1 MVLLHNDLYSY
12 TYKKNSRWSRS
23 YQLQGVTKDGVTP
36 YITQEGDERSPLHRR
51 STTLRVSKC
60 RKVRATGSL
69 PKRTALAAKSLGA
82 LGICKT
88 AFRYVY
94 IYHINNSYLYVCFY
108 GMVWY
113 RTVRYGM
120 HVLYMICISYYVVD
134 CRSCIYPCPS
144 TTNQKRTCK
153 TMAHSSWWHTVRK
166 DRNRTRK
173 VPQCFP

>member
-1 MVLLHNDLYSY
+1 MTFTVIP
-12 TYKKNSRWSRS
+12 TKKNSLWSRS
-23 YQLQGVTKDGVTP
+23 YQLQGVTKDGITP

-69 PKRTALAAKSLGA
+69 PKWTALAAKSLVA

-94 IYHINNSYLYVCFY
+94 IYYIINICMYVCMVWYDTVRY

-113 RTVRYGM
+113 
-120 HVLYMICISYYVVD
+120 ICSVYDMYIILC
-134 CRSCIYPCPS
+134 CRL
-144 TTNQKRTCK
+144 
-153 TMAHSSWWHTVRK
+153 
-166 DRNRTRK
+166 
-173 VPQCFP
+173 